1 MPGNDNMDNMTDT
14 GPTAQ
19 ELDEERQRIKGLA
32 TAATTAVNAVN
43 DEATD
48 DQVTAADNALTAL
61 KSPIDG
67 ASDALEGDPEVSRAQ
82 GTHETLTTILD
93 VAKTSRQTAID
104 TAKAETEK
112 EEAERRKEEQAALNE
127 MAMKLN
133 AAIVVSR
140 PVSGSTVG
148 GAADVSNESF
158 GAGSGVEIHSTP
170 FHIGDD
176 GKPFSNAGNPVVIGD
191 SMVTLQR
198 MENGAPDTAEN
209 RELKLTD
216 QPVASLGGWQGKR
229 YERKNADDKVLDTAV
244 IYTNQ
249 DPPKRELFATKHATI
264 LGNNNG
270 QIPNA
275 SLADLMPMS
284 EDFRTTPGIKDHQLP
299 ASVTT
304 RPNYISIAG
313 TLDGAPG
320 QFRCGTTI
328 GTDDCT
334 SKGDTDGRTQLGAG
348 WYFVADAGAMTST
361 PDDKYAGF
369 GWWAQEDSNGA
380 DGFYVV
386 VIPSNDADAKFVLS
400 ETGGGDVITAFKG
413 LSGTATYNG
422 HAAGKVAIHQPLSS
436 DGNVAGTFTAN
447 VALTVDFGA
456 VTTGTINGADARLTG
471 TIDGFM
477 VNDVAMDDW
486 TVKFVKNEADD
497 AVGGFADGGGITY
510 RGNTEWSIG
519 DTKGDGMGKYDGVY
533 LDQADSGL
541 MRATVGNFTAQY
553 GTVGSM
559 TGGFGATTD

>member
-32 TAATTAVNAVN
+32 AAATTAVNAVN

-48 DQVTAADNALTAL
+48 AQVTAADNALTAL
-61 KSPIDG
+61 KSAIDG

-82 GTHETLTTILD
+82 GNHETLTTTLE
-93 VAKTSRQTAID
+93 VAKTSRQTAME
-104 TAKAETEK
+104 AAA
-112 EEAERRKEEQAALNE
+112 AERRKAERAALNE

-140 PVSGSTVG
+140 PVSGNTVG
-148 GAADVSNESF
+148 NAADVSNQSF
-158 GAGSGVEIHSTP
+158 GAGSGVEIHSTA
-170 FHIGDD
+170 FHIDSS

-191 SMVTLQR
+191 SMVTLLR
-198 MENGAPDTAEN
+198 MEDGAPEDSED

-216 QPVASLGGWQGKR
+216 QPVVSLGAWQGKR

-249 DPPKRELFATKHATI
+249 GPPKRELFATKHAAI
-264 LGNNNG
+264 LGANNG
-270 QIPNA
+270 RIPNA
-275 SLADLMPMS
+275 TIVNEDLNLMPMS
-284 EDFRTTPGIKDHQLP
+284 EEFRTTPGIKDHQLP

-328 GTDDCT
+328 GTDVCT
-334 SKGDTDGRTQLGAG
+334 SKGDTDGRTQLSAG

-361 PDDKYAGF
+361 PDDTYAGF

-386 VIPSNDADAKFVLS
+386 VIPGDDADAKFVLS
-400 ETGGGDVITAFKG
+400 STGGADVITAFKG

-447 VALTVDFGA
+447 VALTADFGA
-456 VTTGTINGADARLTG
+456 GYH
-471 TIDGFM
+471 
-477 VNDVAMDDW
+477 W
-486 TVKFVKNEADD
+486 
-497 AVGGFADGGGITY
+497 
-510 RGNTEWSIG
+510 
-519 DTKGDGMGKYDGVY
+519 
-533 LDQADSGL
+533 QH
-541 MRATVGNFTAQY
+541 
-553 GTVGSM
+553 
-559 TGGFGATTD
+559 